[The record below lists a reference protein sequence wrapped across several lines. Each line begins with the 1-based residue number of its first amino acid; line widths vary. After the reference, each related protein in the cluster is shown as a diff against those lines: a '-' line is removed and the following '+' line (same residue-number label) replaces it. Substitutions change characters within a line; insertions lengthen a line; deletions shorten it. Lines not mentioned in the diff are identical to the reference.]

1 MWILEGFPKLVDKLS
16 DIAVM
21 TAGRSGVVAAL
32 SKYIILFFLPFVVIS
47 GYFYKDLIYIISL
60 RFLFQIF
67 FVQGSSRV
75 PLGFLYDSPISE
87 YLCKNT
93 VPCRHLRDE

>member
-21 TAGRSGVVAAL
+21 TSGRSGVVAAL

-47 GYFYKDLIYIISL
+47 GYFYKDLI
-60 RFLFQIF
+60 F
-67 FVQGSSRV
+67 FVKVSVFQKISGNVIIRVLFVAFMKQMILSSQRK
-75 PLGFLYDSPISE
+75 I
-87 YLCKNT
+87 
-93 VPCRHLRDE
+93 